1 MLNSSHAF
9 DFFLITIDGTVRC
22 STLNLIKAEMCNTV
36 IFWVKNLKKKIDVK
50 DLFLHNPK
58 LAVIRSL
65 LIKSSVEIFKK

>member
-36 IFWVKNLKKKIDVK
+36 IFWVKNLKKK
-50 DLFLHNPK
+50 LT
-58 LAVIRSL
+58 
-65 LIKSSVEIFKK
+65 